1 MKYDIS
7 KPIAPKM
14 PNLGRGT
21 ECIRLLLSQ
30 VSKDMREPLVPRF
43 IRHFE

>member
-7 KPIAPKM
+7 TSSVPKM

-21 ECIRLLLSQ
+21 KCIKILLSQ
-30 VSKDMREPLVPRF
+30 VSKDMQNPLF
-43 IRHFE
+43 